1 MDQLEITPA
10 GIVPGSLSGRR
21 VCSMFANETTA
32 CLYLGITAEELAD
45 AVSNGDIEKI
55 QDEDG
60 SAAYNIIDYADKHG
74 RPFSAAGWFAFQE
87 EHQRVPHHLVDW
99 GIDATMKGR
108 YWPQAEQA
116 CLRLGIDDDTLQA
129 MVEAGE
135 VEKREADGCTRYDIW
150 RFVCDDATAGDLAV
164 LQEFKDRVKPMRHEQ
179 D

>member
-1 MDQLEITPA
+1 
-10 GIVPGSLSGRR
+10 
-21 VCSMFANETTA
+21 MFANEATA

-99 GIDATMKGR
+99 GIDATVKGR

-164 LQEFKDRVKPMRHEQ
+164 LQEFKDRVKPMRHER